1 MLMARFMLSF
11 ELIILNRMI
20 RIVTVALVFLVTTV
34 RAQVNADAV
43 PEWYNKPPV
52 SARRF
57 YAAGTAVA
65 STLELAE
72 KKAAMDAEIQLA
84 RQVGQVKYHST
95 NGKNTTTEVVKAE
108 LRDVRIER
116 KKVISNGNTHTV
128 YVLVSMKKKRST

>member
-34 RAQVNADAV
+34 MAQVDAV

-57 YAAGTAVA
+57 YA
-65 STLELAE
+65 LEQ
-72 KKAAMDAEIQLA
+72 QLHQHWNLLRK
-84 RQVGQVKYHST
+84 RQLWMPKFSLPGR
-95 NGKNTTTEVVKAE
+95 
-108 LRDVRIER
+108 LDR
-116 KKVISNGNTHTV
+116 
-128 YVLVSMKKKRST
+128 

>member
-1 MLMARFMLSF
+1 
-11 ELIILNRMI
+11 MI

>member
-34 RAQVNADAV
+34 MAQVDAV